1 MYSKGKND
9 IIVRFLGGFEFCLK
23 LRFCFTS
30 EKGSFVSVTRVILF
44 PIFGTLGTGFRFT
57 ETLRAK
63 VKEES

>member
-30 EKGSFVSVTRVILF
+30 EKGSFVSVTQTAPAKLEKECKWPF
-44 PIFGTLGTGFRFT
+44 DAK
-57 ETLRAK
+57 LRNA
-63 VKEES
+63 